1 LTLSKDAQIIS
12 LSSFAH
18 NRTRGLKMRST
29 NLMQQI
35 RARLEHIEAKI
46 DKYKRTH
53 NIEKLRKELEAT
65 TKQIYEAEDKEELGN
80 LIMLKNIIK
89 SKIEKQ
95 K

>member
-1 LTLSKDAQIIS
+1 MEPTDV
-12 LSSFAH
+12 
-18 NRTRGLKMRST
+18 
-29 NLMQQI
+29 MQQI

-65 TKQIYEAEDKEELGN
+65 TKQIYEAEDKASREDKEELDN

-89 SKIEKQ
+89 AKIEKQ
-95 K
+95 